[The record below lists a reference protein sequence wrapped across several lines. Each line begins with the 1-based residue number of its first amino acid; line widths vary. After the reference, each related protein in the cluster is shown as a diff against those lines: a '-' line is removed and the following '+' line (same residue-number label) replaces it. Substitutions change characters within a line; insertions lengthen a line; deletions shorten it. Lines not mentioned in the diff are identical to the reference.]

1 MTNKFTKIALGT
13 AAAGMMAATAVPAQ
27 ANDRYDRNR
36 GDGIGI
42 GEVIAGVAILGGLA
56 AILSSGNRDRGGTYG
71 YDDPYYNNRYDQ
83 RSYGGSRA
91 AVQQCVAVTQN
102 EARRY
107 GQGRVRITD
116 ITHIDRNRGGYT
128 INGRLQVQDYN
139 RGYGN
144 RYDSRYNSRYDSR
157 YNSRYDRRSRV
168 DNGSFRCKV
177 RNGRVVD
184 VDIRGIR

>member
-1 MTNKFTKIALGT
+1 MTYTSKITKIALGT
-13 AAAGMMAATAVPAQ
+13 AAAGMMATAAVPAQ
-27 ANDRYDRNR
+27 AADRYDRR
-36 GDGIGI
+36 GDGIGV

-56 AILSSGNRDRGGTYG
+56 AILSSGNRDRDYRGGTNG
-71 YDDPYYNNRYDQ
+71 YDDPYYNNGYDQ
-83 RSYGGSRA
+83 QSYGGSRA
-91 AVQQCVAVTQN
+91 AVQQCVAATQN

-116 ITHIDRNRGGYT
+116 ITDIDRNRGGYT

-144 RYDSRYNSRYDSR
+144 RYDSRYDNRR
-157 YNSRYDRRSRV
+157 DRRARV

>member
-1 MTNKFTKIALGT
+1 MTYTSKFTKIALGT
-13 AAAGMMAATAVPAQ
+13 AAAGMMATAAVPAQ
-27 ANDRYDRNR
+27 AADRYDRR
-36 GDGIGI
+36 GDGIGV
-42 GEVIAGVAILGGLA
+42 GEIIAGVAILGGLA
-56 AILSSGNRDRGGTYG
+56 AILSSGNRDRDYRGGTNG
-71 YDDPYYNNRYDQ
+71 YDDPYYNNGYNDGYDQ
-83 RSYGGSRA
+83 QSYGGSRA
-91 AVQQCVAVTQN
+91 AVQQCVAATQN

-116 ITHIDRNRGGYT
+116 ITDIDRNRGGYT

-144 RYDSRYNSRYDSR
+144 RYDSRYDN
-157 YNSRYDRRSRV
+157 RYDRRSRV

>member
-1 MTNKFTKIALGT
+1 MTITSKFTKIALGT

-27 ANDRYDRNR
+27 ANDRYDRR
-36 GDGIGI
+36 GDGIGV

-56 AILSSGNRDRGGTYG
+56 AILSSGNRDRGGSYG
-71 YDDPYYNNRYDQ
+71 YDDPYYNNGYNNGYDQ
-83 RSYGGSRA
+83 QSYGGSRA
-91 AVQQCVAVTQN
+91 AVQQCVAATQN

-107 GQGRVRITD
+107 GQGRVQITD
-116 ITHIDRNRGGYT
+116 ITDIDRNRGGYT

-144 RYDSRYNSRYDSR
+144 RYDSRYDNR
-157 YNSRYDRRSRV
+157 YNNRSSV
-168 DNGSFRCKV
+168 DNGSFRCKI

-184 VDIRGIR
+184 VNIRGIS